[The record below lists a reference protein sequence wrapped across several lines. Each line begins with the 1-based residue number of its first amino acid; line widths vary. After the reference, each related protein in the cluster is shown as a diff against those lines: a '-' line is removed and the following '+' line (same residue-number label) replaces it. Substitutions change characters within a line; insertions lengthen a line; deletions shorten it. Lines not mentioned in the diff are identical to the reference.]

1 MRSSLYNNPVAEII
15 PGHVAYT
22 DDTAGSRQRH
32 CCPRVLRLAVQA
44 GSILPGIGCII
55 TGRKQRLYMTSVASK
70 PTGKPFWESVE
81 AALIWR
87 GRSFAGAAATLVIL
101 MLTLF
106 VFAITADT
114 TEFPQSIIDAFPFA
128 DKVNEAQRW
137 LEANVKVYTRAI
149 AELVRV
155 PLEWLEEL
163 LWELPWIF
171 VLMLL
176 VLPSLAYG
184 GLKLGL
190 LTFAG
195 VMFWGMVDMWYEA
208 MSTLSLMT
216 VSVVFSV
223 MLGVILGIFASQSD
237 RFEFLIRPVLDTMQ
251 TMPAFVYLIPAI
263 FFFGIGATS
272 AAVAVI
278 IYALPPAVRLT
289 NLGIR
294 QVPATMIE
302 AAQSFGSSSLQML
315 FKVKLPQALPSIM
328 LGVNQTIMMALGLAV
343 LAVFIGGGGLG
354 EQVWKA
360 LTKLKVGWAFEGGL
374 CIVFMAIIFDRLSY
388 AVSGVS
394 TSREWTDVNASR
406 FHLLP
411 QKWDNNPA
419 ARAIEWPIGR
429 IWNLFAAAGK
439 SITTAVSRL
448 VTPVS
453 ASLGKRLLNR
463 PFLVVGTILLVLL
476 YFFGGDA
483 KWMSSF
489 PRGWEISMRDPIDAA
504 INWLT
509 INPTFIGMTKAI
521 RSAIYLYLLNP
532 LDVFLIGL
540 PWWYLMALIAL
551 IVWVSVSLQFALVTL
566 AFMLFLAAAGLWET
580 TLFTLAGTSVSV
592 IICMLV
598 GVPIGMAAAYSRVV
612 NAVVQP
618 VLDTMQTMPAFVY
631 LIPALFFFGGNKTTA
646 IIATVIYAIPPVIRL
661 TTLGLKQVP
670 EEVNEVAGSFGSST
684 LQTLIKVKLPMAS
697 PSIILG
703 LNQAV
708 VFALAMQAITPLIG
722 GLGLG
727 KEVFDAMNTSNLG
740 KGLTAGIGI
749 VLLTIM
755 LDRVTQG
762 WTKNQRKA
770 LGL

>member
-1 MRSSLYNNPVAEII
+1 
-15 PGHVAYT
+15 
-22 DDTAGSRQRH
+22 
-32 CCPRVLRLAVQA
+32 
-44 GSILPGIGCII
+44 
-55 TGRKQRLYMTSVASK
+55 MTSVAVDSAVNNPS
-70 PTGKPFWESVE
+70 PTLWRRFE
-81 AALIWR
+81 AAMTWR
-87 GRSFAGAAATLVIL
+87 GHSFAGVALVTAGLLLSLAVYAVAANT
-101 MLTLF
+101 F
-106 VFAITADT
+106 Q
-114 TEFPQSIIDAFPFA
+114 FPQTIIDAFPFA
-128 DKVNEAQRW
+128 DKVNDARDW
-137 LEANVKVYTRAI
+137 MEANLKPYTRAVSEVI
-149 AELVRV
+149 RV
-155 PLEWLEEL
+155 PLEWIEEQ
-163 LWELPWIF
+163 LWELPWLF
-171 VLMLL
+171 VLLML
-176 VLPSLAYG
+176 VIPALAYG

-190 LTFAG
+190 LTFVG

-216 VSVVFSV
+216 VSVMFS
-223 MLGVILGIFASQSD
+223 VILGVLLGVLASQSD
-237 RFEFLIRPVLDTMQ
+237 RFEMIIRPVLDTMQ

-263 FFFGIGATS
+263 FLFGVGATS
-272 AAVAVI
+272 AAMAVI

-302 AAQSFGSSSLQML
+302 SAQSFGSSSLQML

-360 LTKLKVGWAFEGGL
+360 ITRLKVGWAFEGGI
-374 CIVFMAIIFDRLSY
+374 CIVFLAIILDRLSY
-388 AVSGVS
+388 AISGVANEK
-394 TSREWTDVNASR
+394 RWTDSTANR

-411 QKWDNNPA
+411 QKWDSNPL
-419 ARAIEWPIGR
+419 ARAFEYPLAL
-429 IWNLFAAAGK
+429 IWNTFGSAG
-439 SITTAVSRL
+439 TALTRAVSSL
-448 VTPVS
+448 VKPLSVS
-453 ASLGKRLLNR
+453 TAQSMMNR
-463 PFLVVGTILLVLL
+463 PFLIVGGLLLLLL
-476 YFFGGDA
+476 YFFGGEF
-483 KWMSSF
+483 KWMSTF
-489 PRGWEISMRDPIDAA
+489 PRDWEFSLREPIDAV

-509 INPTFIGMTKAI
+509 INPTFIGITKAI
-521 RSAIYLYLLNP
+521 RATIYLYLLNP
-532 LDVFLIGL
+532 LDMFLSGL
-540 PWWYLMALIAL
+540 PWWYLMPLIAL
-551 IVWVSVSLQFALVTL
+551 IVWASVSWQFALVTL
-566 AFMLFLAAAGLWET
+566 VFLFFTAAAGLWEQ

-598 GVPIGMAAAYSRVV
+598 GVPVGVAAAYSKVI
-612 NAVVQP
+612 NSVVQP
-618 VLDTMQTMPAFVY
+618 VLDAMQTLPAFVY

-646 IIATVIYAIPPVIRL
+646 IIATVIYAVPPVIRL

-670 EEVNEVAGSFGSST
+670 EEVDEVAGSFGSST

-727 KEVFDAMNTSNLG
+727 KEVFDAMNVSNLG
-740 KGLTAGIGI
+740 KGLAGGIGI
-749 VLLTIM
+749 VLLTIV

>member
-1 MRSSLYNNPVAEII
+1 
-15 PGHVAYT
+15 
-22 DDTAGSRQRH
+22 
-32 CCPRVLRLAVQA
+32 
-44 GSILPGIGCII
+44 
-55 TGRKQRLYMTSVASK
+55 MTSVATNS
-70 PTGKPFWESVE
+70 TVATSSAQSLWANLVT
-81 AALIWR
+81 ALTWR
-87 GRSFAGAAATLVIL
+87 GHSFAGLTIVLAGLLISLAVYALAAN
-101 MLTLF
+101 
-106 VFAITADT
+106 VFT
-114 TEFPQSIIDAFPFA
+114 FPQSIIDAFPFA
-128 DKVNEAQRW
+128 EKVNEARDW
-137 LEANVKVYTRAI
+137 LEANLKVYTRAI
-149 AELVRV
+149 ADVIRV
-155 PLEWLEEL
+155 PLEWIEER

-171 VLMLL
+171 VLLML
-176 VLPSLAYG
+176 VLPALAYG

-190 LTFAG
+190 LTFVG

-223 MLGVILGIFASQSD
+223 ILGVMLGVLASHSD
-237 RFEFLIRPVLDTMQ
+237 RFELIIRPILDTMQ

-263 FFFGIGATS
+263 FLFGVGATS
-272 AAVAVI
+272 AAMAVI

-289 NLGIR
+289 NLGLR

-302 AAQSFGSSSLQML
+302 SAQSFGSGRLQML

-360 LTKLKVGWAFEGGL
+360 ITRLKVGWAFEGGI
-374 CIVFMAIIFDRLSY
+374 CIVFLAVILDRLSY
-388 AVSGVS
+388 AVSGVAAKKQWS
-394 TSREWTDVNASR
+394 DDAAPK

-411 QKWDNNPA
+411 QKWDTNPV
-419 ARAIEWPIGR
+419 ARAIEWPFGVIWRFFSTVGR
-429 IWNLFAAAGK
+429 AITGSVAG
-439 SITTAVSRL
+439 L
-448 VTPVS
+448 VKPVS
-453 ASLGKRLLNR
+453 QPIAQSIGNR
-463 PFLVVGTILLVLL
+463 PFLLVGGLILLLL
-476 YFFGGDA
+476 YFFAGDI
-483 KWMSSF
+483 KWMNTF
-489 PRGWEISMRDPIDAA
+489 PREWEMSLRQPIDTA
-504 INWLT
+504 IDWLT
-509 INPTFIGMTKAI
+509 VNPTFIGITKGI

-532 LDVFLIGL
+532 LDMFLSGL
-540 PWWYLMALIAL
+540 PWWYLMAVIAL
-551 IVWVSVSLQFALVTL
+551 IVWASVSWQFAVVTL
-566 AFMLFLAAAGLWET
+566 VFLFFIAAGGLWEL
-580 TLFTLAGTSVSV
+580 TLFTLAGTCVSV
-592 IICMLV
+592 VICMLV
-598 GVPIGMAAAYSRVV
+598 GVPIGVAAAYSRVV
-612 NAVVQP
+612 NSVVQP
-618 VLDTMQTMPAFVY
+618 VLDAMQTLPAFVY

-670 EEVNEVAGSFGSST
+670 EEIDEVAGSFGSST

-727 KEVFDAMNTSNLG
+727 KEVFDAMNVSNLG
-740 KGLTAGIGI
+740 KGLAAGIGI
-749 VLLTIM
+749 VLLTIV